1 MSVEI
6 LRIEG
11 TTIYSAPAALC
22 AAMHSSHQAR
32 AFEKSPLNLS
42 DEEVRY
48 IDDGIKPGDG
58 LLVAGGARMPIT
70 NELPKGRIYDL
81 LTTKPSE
88 VNALGGGGRSAR

>member
-1 MSVEI
+1 MLGSDIGSTMI
-6 LRIEG
+6 LNSDYLMLHKQSTVDRDLWAE
-11 TTIYSAPAALC
+11 T
-22 AAMHSSHQAR
+22 
-32 AFEKSPLNLS
+32 LNLS